1 MHSSVQFTLFS
12 TVKYSFLVI
21 KYQYSY
27 ISINNPIQTDYT
39 DSNTYHSKQNK
50 SKQNEC
56 TVQFTSLYLVQL
68 STVFLVIKYQYS
80 YISIN
85 NPIQT
90 DYTVQTHIQL

>member
-50 SKQNEC
+50 CKTKLMHSS
-56 TVQFTSLYLVQL
+56 VHFTLF
-68 STVFLVIKYQYS
+68 STVKYS
-80 YISIN
+80 FFS
-85 NPIQT
+85 
-90 DYTVQTHIQL
+90 H

>member
-39 DSNTYHSKQNK
+39 
-50 SKQNEC
+50 
-56 TVQFTSLYLVQL
+56 
-68 STVFLVIKYQYS
+68 
-80 YISIN
+80 
-85 NPIQT
+85 
-90 DYTVQTHIQL
+90 VQTHTTLNKINQYKMNAQFSSVHFI